1 MGATVEAKNPDG
13 QFMEGV
19 ITKLTDASVYTVG
32 KHSLF
37 FLSEVMHRRGRF
49 YHIAEPKQV
58 FNYIYV
64 YLSSSFR

>member
-1 MGATVEAKNPDG
+1 
-13 QFMEGV
+13 MEGV

-32 KHSLF
+32 KHSF
-37 FLSEVMHRRGRF
+37 FLSKVMHRRRKF

-64 YLSSSFR
+64 YLY